1 MESPLEKIQLSYN
14 DELKVLT
21 KKLLL
26 KNNIV
31 NKFLETIE
39 NIINKAVQPN
49 PLSILKRH
57 LDGDSH
63 DKREK
68 IIVQINQ

>member
-1 MESPLEKIQLSYN
+1 MESPLEKIQSSYN

-57 LDGDSH
+57 LDGDLH